1 MATSPYI
8 GRSLETNIENGEI
21 TSAKLAVDAVTTDKI
36 RVEAVTSAKIAAN
49 AVGSA
54 ALGPNSVNGGHI
66 IDNQVGPAEIADA
79 AINSIRLQNSAV
91 TNAKI
96 NNGAVSEDKL
106 AVAVQNKLNGSSGVT
121 TGINPTTS
129 TVVNNSTTLVQV
141 ANLVCPIPEAGI
153 YAIDIML
160 NTGHDTVVPT
170 AGLRLNARFTN
181 TYWPSSG
188 RTKGF
193 WTLHYTTDVG
203 HTLSKTAI
211 QGQTNLPTTINMGSN
226 SHANFSISAGN
237 DYYYQFVEGRFVLDA
252 FEAGDVEIWFA
263 QNTAVAY
270 NTSINRNSW
279 IKATK
284 IA

>member
-1 MATSPYI
+1 MASSPYI
-8 GRSLETNIENGEI
+8 GRSLESSVEDGEV
-21 TSAKLAVDAVTTDKI
+21 TSVKLATG
-36 RVEAVTSAKIAAN
+36 AVTSAK
-49 AVGSA
+49 
-54 ALGPNSVNGGHI
+54 LG
-66 IDNQVGPAEIADA
+66 A
-79 AINSIRLQNSAV
+79 SAV

-106 AVAVQNKLNGSSGVT
+106 AVAVQTKLNSGSGIV

-129 TVVNNSTTLVQV
+129 YFVNNSTVLVQ
-141 ANLVCPIPEAGI
+141 ATSLVCSIPEAGI

-170 AGLRLNARFTN
+170 AGLRLNARYTGS
-181 TYWPSSG
+181 YWANNG

-193 WTLHYTTDVG
+193 WTLHHTTDTG
-203 HTLSKTAI
+203 GTSSQTTI
-211 QGQTNLPTTINMGSN
+211 QGQTNLPSTINMGSN
-226 SHANFSISAGN
+226 SHGQFSISAGN
-237 DYYYQFVEGRFVLDA
+237 DYYYQFVEGKFILDA
-252 FEAGDVEIWFA
+252 ADVGDVEIWFA